1 MNVSNA
7 VGVLLTVTFPI
18 IFLVLS
24 ELVSSDS
31 ESPNATTLLTMTF
44 VLPPAVAE
52 PLNLKDPPLTSAVNV
67 INELAVVVES
77 PGPPVLTSL
86 YVVMYA
92 SEPSCINNASML
104 PVSPVD

>member
-1 MNVSNA
+1 MI
-7 VGVLLTVTFPI
+7 LFPI

-24 ELVSSDS
+24 ALVSVDS

-44 VLPPAVAE
+44 VLLPAVAE
-52 PLNLKDPPLTSAVNV
+52 PLNLKDEPLMSAVKV
-67 INELAVVVES
+67 IRLLL
-77 PGPPVLTSL
+77 PVKISL

-92 SEPSCINNASML
+92 LVPSCVNNASML